1 MTMTLPASPIPS
13 RLGTALRYTGAFI
26 AGFAS
31 VAILSMAADAV
42 LHSTGIYPN
51 DGSVGSDGN
60 LAFALAYRTAFTV
73 FGGWLA
79 ARLAPAHGLRLAI
92 ILGAVG
98 TLAATGG
105 AIAMWGVGHHWYPVA
120 LAALA
125 LPSTALGGWL
135 FTRASR

>member
-1 MTMTLPASPIPS
+1 MTTMTMTTATPS
-13 RLGTALRYTGAFI
+13 RAVTALRYTGAFI

-31 VAILSMAADAV
+31 VAILSVATDAV
-42 LHSTGIYPN
+42 LHSTGIYPT
-51 DGSVGSDGN
+51 DGSVGSDAN

-73 FGGWLA
+73 LGGWIA
-79 ARLAPAHGLRLAI
+79 ARLAPAHGFRLSI
-92 ILGAVG
+92 ILGMVG
-98 TLAATGG
+98 TLAAIAG
-105 AIAMWGVGHHWYPVA
+105 AVAMWSVGHNWYPVA

>member
-1 MTMTLPASPIPS
+1 MTMTATNPTPNVHW
-13 RLGTALRYTGAFI
+13 LRYPAAFI

-31 VAILSMAADAV
+31 VAILSIATDAV
-42 LHSTGIYPN
+42 LHSTGIYPT
-51 DGSVGSDGN
+51 DGSVGSDAN

-73 FGGWLA
+73 LGGYIA
-79 ARLAPAHGLRLAI
+79 ARLAPAHGLRLSI
-92 ILGAVG
+92 ILGLVG
-98 TLAATGG
+98 TLAATAG
-105 AIAMWGVGHHWYPVA
+105 AIAMWNVGHQWYPVA